1 MTQLEFIKKEIKLHK
16 QLIHPNIIRLYDYF
30 KVNRKISLLMEL
42 AEMGNLYNLLQ
53 TQGKLPENVA
63 AKYFCDICH
72 GVAYLHQKNVIH
84 RDIKVFPWLNL
95 AGELID
101 SFS

>member
-1 MTQLEFIKKEIKLHK
+1 
-16 QLIHPNIIRLYDYF
+16 
-30 KVNRKISLLMEL
+30 MEL

-63 AKYFCDICH
+63 AKYFCDICN

-84 RDIKVFPWLNL
+84 RDIKVLP
-95 AGELID
+95 
-101 SFS
+101 